1 MTTFSF
7 IYISWSTFLLQ
18 VKSLFYYLRNIIL
31 WKQKS
36 WYFGFLSIILLQSI
50 IMFFWKYPNEI
61 HLFYALVFSP
71 FNPAK
76 LFKLSPIKSLQVKQ
90 FGLYFGQFE
99 HLERLPL
106 AESINLIGLIT
117 FSANRLY
124 YFHWICRWQ
133 SLGYKAYRFPIIN
146 SIFPS
151 DYRKYC
157 LPYQYCQ
164 WICRLSEGTYDIKV
178 QYRTPGTFNSKGS
191 DDWT

>member
-1 MTTFSF
+1 MNLINGLT
-7 IYISWSTFLLQ
+7 
-18 VKSLFYYLRNIIL
+18 
-31 WKQKS
+31 
-36 WYFGFLSIILLQSI
+36 
-50 IMFFWKYPNEI
+50 
-61 HLFYALVFSP
+61 FYAIVSGPL
-71 FNPAK
+71 NPAK

-164 WICRLSEGTYDIKV
+164 WICRPKRRYIWYQSAIQDSRNFQFKRFWWLDLSSASGCLLITKI
-178 QYRTPGTFNSKGS
+178 NLS
-191 DDWT
+191 